1 MGFALDLAKGAAT
14 TAANTLTGGLAGG
27 LVNGIFGLFGGG
39 TEEKKR
45 REAEQRQFEHEKELM
60 GLQYDYNTKAAAQ
73 SQEYTKEMNQINFE
87 QQNQMFDKQAKWNSA
102 QSQKERLQEAGL
114 NPALMYGI
122 GGEGGSSVSSGGGTG
137 AQVQGAANPGTQ
149 AVMMGLQAKSIES
162 QISLNKAQAA
172 KINAETE
179 KTEADTGK
187 TKADTKVSIVNADNI
202 VEATKLIKEQQL
214 SEQSKRD
221 LNEAEKNYKIRVTAL
236 QDALERLTNAK
247 ETESWYLSRSIEM
260 ETYKLSKEAEKIMK
274 EIDGLEVDNDV
285 KRRTAD
291 MVVEQTRQNIRT
303 TMQSILESQSRVTIN
318 EAQKTLIG
326 KTVEDLTSQ
335 IETRKGQLE
344 INEKE
349 VIGKLDV
356 MREQLGL
363 EKIRMDIEKDRLM
376 VDTVLGLMEAATKM
390 VKPGS

>member
-1 MGFALDLAKGAAT
+1 MGFGLELGKTVAKTGA
-14 TAANTLTGGLAGG
+14 NMLTGG
-27 LVNGIFGLFGGG
+27 LVNGVMGLFGGSNG
-39 TEEKKR
+39 
-45 REAEQRQFEHEKELM
+45 AEQRQYQHEKEM
-60 GLQYDYNTKAAAQ
+60 MALQNKYNTQAAAQ
-73 SQEYTKEMNQINFE
+73 SMEYAKTMNRINFE
-87 QQNQMFDKQAKWNSA
+87 QQNQMFDKQAEWNSA
-102 QSQKERLQEAGL
+102 KSQKERLQEAGL

-137 AQVQGAANPGTQ
+137 PQVQGVSNAGTQ

-162 QISLNKAQAA
+162 QIALNNAQAS

-179 KTEADTGK
+179 NTEADTGK

-202 VEATKLIKEQQL
+202 VEATKLLKEQQL

-221 LNEAEKNYKIRVTAL
+221 LNEAEKNYKIRVTEL
-236 QDALERLTNAK
+236 QDALEKLTNAK

-291 MVVEQTRQNIRT
+291 MIVEQTRTNIKS

-318 EAQKTLIG
+318 EEQKTLIG
-326 KTVEDLTSQ
+326 KTIEDLTSQ

-349 VIGKLDV
+349 VIEKLDI

-363 EKIRMDIEKDRLM
+363 EKIKMNIEKDRLM
-376 VDTVLGLMEAATKM
+376 VDTVLGLMEAASKM
-390 VKPGS
+390 VKPRS

>member
-1 MGFALDLAKGAAT
+1 MGFGVELGKSVAKTGA
-14 TAANTLTGGLAGG
+14 NILTGGI
-27 LVNGIFGLFGGG
+27 VNGIMGLFGGSNKA
-39 TEEKKR
+39 EK
-45 REAEQRQFEHEKELM
+45 RQYQHEKEMM
-60 GLQYDYNTKAAAQ
+60 GLQHEYNMEAAAQ
-73 SQEYTKEMNQINFE
+73 GQEYAKEMNQINFE
-87 QQNQMFDKQAKWNSA
+87 QQNQMFEKQAEWNSA
-102 QSQKERLQEAGL
+102 KKQKERLQEAGL
-114 NPALMYGI
+114 NSALMYGI

-137 AQVQGAANPGTQ
+137 TEVQGVGNPGTQ

-162 QISLNKAQAA
+162 QIALNNAQAS

-187 TKADTKVSIVNADNI
+187 TKADTIVSMVNADNI

-214 SEQSKRD
+214 SEQSKRY

-236 QDALERLTNAK
+236 QDALERLTNAR

-260 ETYKLSKEAEKIMK
+260 ETYKLSKEAEKMMK
-274 EIDGLEVDNDV
+274 EIEGLEVDNDV

-291 MVVEQTRQNIRT
+291 MIVEQTRQNIKS

-318 EAQKTLIG
+318 EEQEKLIG

-344 INEKE
+344 INEKD
-349 VIGKLDV
+349 VIGKLDI

-363 EKIRMDIEKDRLM
+363 NKIKMDIDKDRLM
-376 VDTVLGLMEAATKM
+376 VDTVLGLMEAAAKI